1 MIDTIAFVSGWIFML
16 AGMVF
21 FLTAAL
27 GLLRFPDLYSRLH
40 AVTKTDT
47 LGLGLLA
54 LGLALLDP
62 SWRSCLIL
70 LLVWLLV
77 MASGAVNCQLLARFN
92 LEQEEAT
99 PDSPATPTADS
110 GGQHHDL

>member
-1 MIDTIAFVSGWIFML
+1 MSEILTLLSTLAFYLGWAFML
-16 AGMVF
+16 AGSAF
-21 FLTAAL
+21 FVTAAL

-47 LGLGLLA
+47 LGLGLLV

-62 SWRSCLIL
+62 SWRSVLIL

-77 MASGAVNCQLLARFN
+77 MASGAVNCQLLARYT
-92 LEQEEAT
+92 LEQEEG
-99 PDSPATPTADS
+99 DDDHVS
-110 GGQHHDL
+110 